1 MSRPLAG
8 RTALVTGASRGIGEA
23 TARALAVLGEVVAID
38 SEDCDL
44 ADESAIRRVLR
55 DVRPDICWVG
65 DVPKF
70 HYSTSGIQD
79 LGWKP
84 ALGSEAAVLRAINEI
99 ARWEGF

>member
-1 MSRPLAG
+1 MKML
-8 RTALVTGASRGIGEA
+8 LTGKNGQVGFELQ
-23 TARALAVLGEVVAID
+23 RALAVLGEVVAID